1 MTSGM
6 STHWRETTTFAA
18 EQERFEGLV
27 SQNRG
32 IAFKVA
38 TAYVRDSHDRQDLV
52 QQILTEAWRA
62 FPTFDASRKFSTWLY
77 RIALNVAISHQ
88 RGAIVR
94 ARVMSPLEDA
104 TLATLA
110 GPPPT
115 DPDGRI
121 RELHRVID
129 ALDDFSRALVVLY
142 LEGYDQRETAEILG
156 LTETNVATRLSRLRQ
171 RLRRDVSA
179 GPAASQETA
188 HGTR

>member
-1 MTSGM
+1 M
-6 STHWRETTTFAA
+6 STSWPQTTSLAA

-27 SQNRG
+27 RQNRG

-38 TAYVRDSHDRQDLV
+38 NAYVRDSHDRQDLV

-62 FPTFDASRKFSTWLY
+62 FPNFDASRKFSTWMY
-77 RIALNVAISHQ
+77 RIGLNVAISHR

-110 GPPPT
+110 APQSS
-115 DPDGRI
+115 DLDGRL

-142 LEGYDQRETAEILG
+142 LEGYDQRETADILG

-171 RLRRDVSA
+171 RLRRDVAA
-179 GPAASQETA
+179 GPAAVQETE